1 MNIEL
6 RHLRYFV
13 AVAEEA
19 SFSAAARRVHV
30 AQQVLST
37 QIRQLEAAVGAQLL
51 RRTSRGVVLTP
62 AGAAFLDR
70 AGHAGRAGAR
80 GGGRVACG
88 GRGFRQA
95 ERRAE
100 RGGRRGD
107 ADRLLAS
114 FASAYPAVEL
124 ELLTYDLTAPAAGL
138 LDHRTDV
145 ALIRPPVDAPGITL
159 DGGGVRATGV
169 RAGRGSS
176 AGRPGHA
183 GAGRRGRAA
192 VGGGGSGC

>member
-19 SFSAAARRVHV
+19 SFTRAARRVHV

-37 QIRQLEAAVGAQLL
+37 QIRQLEEAVGTVLL

-62 AGAAFLDR
+62 AGAAFLDSAR
-70 AGHAGRAGAR
+70 ATLAGL
-80 GGGRVACG
+80 
-88 GRGFRQA
+88 
-95 ERRAE
+95 E
-100 RGGRRGD
+100 RGVAAARHAAASVSGRLRVGSSVAAAGD
-107 ADRLLAS
+107 MRSRLLAA
-114 FASAYPAVEL
+114 FAAAYPAVEL
-124 ELLTYDLTAPAAGL
+124 ELVTYDLTAPAAGL

-159 DGGGVRATGV
+159 EEVE
-169 RAGRGSS
+169 S
-176 AGRPGHA
+176 
-183 GAGRRGRAA
+183 
-192 VGGGGSGC
+192 